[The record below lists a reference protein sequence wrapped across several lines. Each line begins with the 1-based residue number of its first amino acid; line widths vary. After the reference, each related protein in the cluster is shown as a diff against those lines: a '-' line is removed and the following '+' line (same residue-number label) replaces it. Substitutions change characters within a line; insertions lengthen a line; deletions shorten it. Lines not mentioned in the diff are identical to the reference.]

1 MNSASKLLT
10 LILIL
15 VLLTSLF
22 TLSTKSD
29 EVHAASK
36 PSVPQFT
43 VKLIDNSYDIPP
55 STTTIADPYTGKETT
70 ITNTGNHITDRS
82 IEVTIENQPFTPYT
96 DANNYR
102 HELRYIV
109 QFKGHF
115 EENWRDFPSPNRRTT
130 PSNSQYTVILASSN
144 SMYGIPLNSLAAG
157 SQLDFRVQAVDGYLK
172 SLSADDVGP
181 LGGTA
186 FIDDVYSSWSN
197 VKTITI
203 HGESPVTP
211 PTQTNFPS
219 PSISDSYNPPQQKP
233 WQSSYLIVI
242 LVTVCIL
249 TIPIA
254 IITYINKQRKNRFL
268 NDE

>member
-1 MNSASKLLT
+1 MNSANKTLTQTLTILL
-10 LILIL
+10 LSSLL
-15 VLLTSLF
+15 VLTIH
-22 TLSTKSD
+22 STD
-29 EVHAASK
+29 AHAIST

-43 VKLIDNSYDIPP
+43 VKLVDNSYDVPP
-55 STTTIADPYTGKETT
+55 TTTTIVDPYTGKETT
-70 ITNTGNHITDRS
+70 ITNPSNHITDRS

-115 EENWRDFPSPNRRTT
+115 EENWRDFPSPNKRIT

-144 SMYGIPLNSLAAG
+144 SMYGIPLNSLATG

-172 SLSADDVGP
+172 SLSTDDVGP
-181 LGGTA
+181 LGGTV

-203 HGESPVTP
+203 HGESLVTP

-219 PSISDSYNPPQQKP
+219 PSISDSYNPPQQNL
-233 WQSSYLIVI
+233 WQSQLIVI
-242 LVTVCIL
+242 LVTVCIIIL
-249 TIPIA
+249 PIA
-254 IITYINKQRKNRFL
+254 IVTYINKQRKNRFL